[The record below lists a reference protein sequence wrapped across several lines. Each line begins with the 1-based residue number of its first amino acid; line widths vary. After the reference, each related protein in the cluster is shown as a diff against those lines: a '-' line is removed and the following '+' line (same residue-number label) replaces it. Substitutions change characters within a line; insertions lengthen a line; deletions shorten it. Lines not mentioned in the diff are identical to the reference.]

1 MRAVEIV
8 QAAGGVYVIGVLI
21 GLWRVD
27 AGPAGRLGW
36 ALLWPVGP
44 AAFVVTLAI
53 LVVAGTIAA
62 VVRE

>member
-8 QAAGGVYVIGVLI
+8 QAAAGIYVIGVLI
-21 GLWRVD
+21 GLWRAD
-27 AGPAGRLGW
+27 ASPAGRLGL

-44 AAFVVTLAI
+44 AAFVVTLAT

-62 VVRE
+62 VVRD